1 MAKIL
6 FLPTNKE
13 VEVRGEENVLLL
25 ALRNR
30 IPIATACGGSGSCG
44 TCRVFVKCDT
54 AQYVAQPRNEVEEM
68 MADDRKFK
76 SDERLA
82 CQIEPIDGMIVTVVD
97 EY

>member
-13 VEVRGEENVLLL
+13 VVVRGEENVLLV

-44 TCRVFVKCDT
+44 TCRVFVKCET
-54 AQYVAQPRNEVEEM
+54 LPARNDVEQM
-68 MADDRKFK
+68 MAEDRNFK

-97 EY
+97 E